1 MDNLYIRQLYSIQF
15 RYTAHCCR
23 IAKRTSQID
32 IETIGR
38 SFSLIESTRDH
49 FHVVATEPFLPSSV
63 SLVLV
68 TVSR

>member
-1 MDNLYIRQLYSIQF
+1 MDNLYIHQLYSIQF
-15 RYTAHCCR
+15 RHTAHCCR

-38 SFSLIESTRDH
+38 LFSLIKSTRDH
-49 FHVVATEPFLPSSV
+49 FHVVATEPFLPSPV
-63 SLVLV
+63 SLVRV